1 MTRQALSFVLFCFRP
16 LSLSNFGDLKLDLTA
31 GTMPGKRRPHLP
43 LSQDNSTTSSCV
55 HAIFF
60 FAIYFYISLFNNA
73 IIIKNVHIK
82 TIQLILIIK
91 LKNTSFIQ
99 NFLFINLHCLHFS
112 NVLPIV
118 NILQV

>member
-55 HAIFF
+55 HA
-60 FAIYFYISLFNNA
+60 LP
-73 IIIKNVHIK
+73 
-82 TIQLILIIK
+82 L
-91 LKNTSFIQ
+91 
-99 NFLFINLHCLHFS
+99 LFIF
-112 NVLPIV
+112 
-118 NILQV
+118 ILVYLIMQ